1 MGPNTPLTAVRYAD
15 GRATSRP
22 NRAAEARCALTALAA
37 FAALP
42 ASLVTIWALCRTPA
56 ARLVV
61 AAPRAD
67 RWHTRSTPLLGGS
80 GIMVGLLTAVGVALA
95 GGLIPVSR
103 ELGGILGGCAVLFVA
118 GLLDDVFHLP
128 PLAKLAAQA
137 GAATLVLVSGVRV
150 EIISNDVAATA
161 LGVVWLIGM
170 TNAFNLLDNMDGLAA
185 TLAAIACTFF
195 AIDAFTVHPSHLV
208 AVVSLGICFACLGF
222 LPYNLRLR
230 RPAAVFMGDSGS
242 QVLGFGLASLGL
254 AASWTVA
261 GSTVATLLLP
271 ILVLAVPILDT
282 TLVTVV
288 RLLEGRP
295 VTRGGRDHTSHRLVY
310 QGLSD
315 RRAVVLL
322 CVVSAAL
329 GLTSLAYK
337 VLDDTRITLAGVLI
351 TFAFLIQFGSYL
363 ADVNHQPTADRAPTL
378 LRSLLVHRRRLVEV
392 LVDFALIT
400 ASFTVA
406 FVLRLEGTGSG
417 WQRHVFDLSL
427 PAILVARYV
436 MFIAFGLYRGVWR
449 YAGARD
455 AASVMAA
462 VVFSEGA
469 AFLFIWATVPWGGFP
484 RGTYLID
491 VILCSFLIGASRFS
505 ERAVAHAISA
515 LVGRGMQRRVL
526 IVGAGRS
533 GRSLLRELRET
544 PGERVV
550 GFVDDDRGLK
560 RRRIQGV
567 GVVGGL
573 DEIGWALGRLS
584 PDAVLVTI
592 PDAPRERLDAIV
604 EACRRAAVPCSFVR
618 RQIDLDPAFVL
629 GAAAE

>member
-1 MGPNTPLTAVRYAD
+1 V
-15 GRATSRP
+15 
-22 NRAAEARCALTALAA
+22 AEARCAVTAVAALAA
-37 FAALP
+37 FP
-42 ASLVTIWALCRTPA
+42 ASILTIWLLRRTPA
-56 ARLVV
+56 ARYVV

-80 GIMVGLLTAVGVALA
+80 GIMVGLLTAAGVALA
-95 GGLIPVSR
+95 AGLIPASR
-103 ELGGILGGCAVLFVA
+103 ELGGILGGCGILFVA
-118 GLLDDVFHLP
+118 GLLDDLFHLS
-128 PLAKLAAQA
+128 PLAKLGAQG
-137 GAATLVLVSGVRV
+137 GAAALVLLSGVRV
-150 EIISNDVAATA
+150 EIISNNVAATA

-185 TLAAIACTFF
+185 TLAAIACAFF

-208 AVVSLGICFACLGF
+208 ATLSLGICFACLGF

-230 RPAAVFMGDSGS
+230 GPAAVFMGDSGA
-242 QVLGFGLASLGL
+242 QVLGFALASLGL

-315 RRAVVLL
+315 KRAVVLL
-322 CVVSAAL
+322 CIVSAAL
-329 GLTSLAYK
+329 GLTSLAYN
-337 VLDDTRITLAGVLI
+337 VLGDVRITLVGVLI
-351 TFAFLIQFGSYL
+351 TFAFLLQFGSYL
-363 ADVNHQPTADRAPTL
+363 ADVNRAATTDEERSF

-406 FVLRLEGTGSG
+406 FIIRVEGTGVP
-417 WQRHVFDLSL
+417 WQRHIFDLSL
-427 PAILVARYV
+427 PAILVARYLA
-436 MFIAFGLYRGVWR
+436 FIAFGLYRGVWR
-449 YAGARD
+449 HAGARD
-455 AASVMAA
+455 AASVLAA
-462 VVFSEGA
+462 VVVSEA
-469 AFLFIWATVPWGGFP
+469 TAFLFIWATVIWDGFP

-491 VILCSFLIGASRFS
+491 AMLCTLLIGASRFS
-505 ERAVAHAISA
+505 ERAVTQAISA
-515 LVGRGMQRRVL
+515 LVGRGAQRRGL

-550 GFVDDDRGLK
+550 GFVDDDPSLR

-567 GVVGGL
+567 NVVGGL
-573 DEIGWALGRLS
+573 DEIGWILGRFS
-584 PDAVLVTI
+584 PDVVFVTI
-592 PDAPRERLDAIV
+592 PDAPRDRVDAV
-604 EACRRAAVPCSFVR
+604 AEASRRAGVPCNFVR
-618 RQIDLDPAFVL
+618 RQIDLDPAFAL
-629 GAAAE
+629 GTAVE

>member
-1 MGPNTPLTAVRYAD
+1 V
-15 GRATSRP
+15 
-22 NRAAEARCALTALAA
+22 TALAA
-37 FAALP
+37 LAALP
-42 ASLVTIWALCRTPA
+42 ASLLTIWALRRTPV
-56 ARLVV
+56 ARHAV
-61 AAPRAD
+61 ASPRAD
-67 RWHTRSTPLLGGS
+67 RWHTRSTPVLGGS
-80 GIMVGLLTAVGVALA
+80 GIMVGLLTAAGVALA
-95 GGLIPVSR
+95 AGLIPASR
-103 ELGGILGGCAVLFVA
+103 ELGGILGGCVLLFVA
-118 GLLDDVFHLP
+118 GLVDDAYRLS
-128 PLAKLAAQA
+128 PLAKLAAQG
-137 GAATLVLVSGVRV
+137 GAAAIVLVSGIRV
-150 EIISNDVAATA
+150 EIVSNDVAATV
-161 LGVVWLIGM
+161 LGVVWLVGM

-185 TLAAIACTFF
+185 TLAAIACAFF

-208 AVVSLGICFACLGF
+208 ATLSLGICFACLGF
-222 LPYNLRLR
+222 LPFNLRLR
-230 RPAAVFMGDSGS
+230 GPAAVFMGDSGS

-315 RRAVVLL
+315 KRAVVLL

-337 VLDDTRITLAGVLI
+337 VLNDTRITLAGVLI
-351 TFAFLIQFGSYL
+351 TFAFLLQFGSYL
-363 ADVNHQPTADRAPTL
+363 ADVDHDAAVDGGPSFI
-378 LRSLLVHRRRLVEV
+378 RSLLVHRRRFVEV
-392 LVDFALIT
+392 IVDFALIT

-406 FVLRLEGTGSG
+406 YLVRLEGTGLP
-417 WQRHVFDLSL
+417 WQRHVFVLSL

-436 MFIAFGLYRGVWR
+436 MFIVFGLYRGVWR

-455 AASVMAA
+455 AASVLAA
-462 VVFSEGA
+462 IVLSEGA
-469 AFLFIWATVPWGGFP
+469 AFLFTWATVPWNGFP

-505 ERAVAHAISA
+505 ERAVARAISTF
-515 LVGRGMQRRVL
+515 VGRGMQRRVL

-544 PGERVV
+544 SGERVV
-550 GFVDDDRGLK
+550 GFVDDAATLR

-567 GVVGGL
+567 SVAGGL
-573 DEIGWALGRLS
+573 EEIGWIIGRLS
-584 PDAVLVTI
+584 PDAVYVTI
-592 PDAPRERLDAIV
+592 PDAPRDRMDAIV
-604 EACRRAAVPCSFVR
+604 EACRRAGVPCNFVR
-618 RQIDLDPAFVL
+618 RQIDLDPAVVL
-629 GAAAE
+629 HAAVE

>member
-1 MGPNTPLTAVRYAD
+1 M
-15 GRATSRP
+15 
-22 NRAAEARCALTALAA
+22 TALAA
-37 FAALP
+37 LAALP
-42 ASLVTIWALCRTPA
+42 ASLLTIWALRRTPV
-56 ARLVV
+56 ARHIV

-80 GIMVGLLTAVGVALA
+80 GIMVGLLTAAGVALA
-95 GGLIPVSR
+95 AGLIPASR
-103 ELGGILGGCAVLFVA
+103 ELGGILGGCAILFVA
-118 GLLDDVFHLP
+118 GLIDDAYHLS
-128 PLAKLAAQA
+128 PLAKLAAQG
-137 GAATLVLVSGVRV
+137 GAAALVLVSGIRV
-150 EIISNDVAATA
+150 EIVANNVAATA

-195 AIDAFTVHPSHLV
+195 AIDAFTVHPNHLV
-208 AVVSLGICFACLGF
+208 ATLSLGICFACLGF
-222 LPYNLRLR
+222 LPFNLRLR

-295 VTRGGRDHTSHRLVY
+295 ITRGGRDHTSHRLVY

-315 RRAVVLL
+315 TRAVVLL

-351 TFAFLIQFGSYL
+351 TFAFLLQFGSYL
-363 ADVNHQPTADRAPTL
+363 ADVNHAAIDETPSF
-378 LRSLLVHRRRLVEV
+378 LRSLLVHRRRLIEA

-406 FVLRLEGTGSG
+406 YLIRLQGTGFA

-427 PAILVARYV
+427 PAILIARYV

-455 AASVMAA
+455 AAGVLSA
-462 VVFSEGA
+462 VVLSEGA
-469 AFLFIWATVPWGGFP
+469 AFLFIWATVPWNGFP

-491 VILCSFLIGASRFS
+491 VILCTFLIGASRFS
-505 ERAVAHAISA
+505 ERAVARALSS
-515 LVGRGMQRRVL
+515 LVGRGKQRRVL

-544 PGERVV
+544 SGERVV
-550 GFVDDDRGLK
+550 GFVDDDPALR

-567 GVVGGL
+567 GIAGGL
-573 DEIGWALGRLS
+573 GEIGWILGRLS
-584 PDAVLVTI
+584 PDAVFVTI
-592 PDAPRERLDAIV
+592 PDAPRDLLDGVV
-604 EACRRAAVPCSFVR
+604 EAARRAGVPCNFVR
-618 RQIDLDPAFVL
+618 RQIEVDPAVL
-629 GAAAE
+629 QHAAVE

>member
-1 MGPNTPLTAVRYAD
+1 M
-15 GRATSRP
+15 
-22 NRAAEARCALTALAA
+22 TALAA
-37 FAALP
+37 LAALP
-42 ASLVTIWALCRTPA
+42 ASLLTIWALRRTPV
-56 ARLVV
+56 ARHVV
-61 AAPRAD
+61 ASPRAD
-67 RWHTRSTPLLGGS
+67 RWHTRSTPMLGGS
-80 GIMVGLLTAVGVALA
+80 GIMVGLLTAAGVALA
-95 GGLIPVSR
+95 AGLIPANR
-103 ELGGILGGCAVLFVA
+103 ELGGILGGCVVLFVA
-118 GLLDDVFHLP
+118 GLADDAYRLS
-128 PLAKLAAQA
+128 PLAKLAAQ
-137 GAATLVLVSGVRV
+137 GVAAALVLVSGIRV
-150 EIISNDVAATA
+150 EIVSNDVAATV
-161 LGVVWLIGM
+161 LGVVWLVGM

-185 TLAAIACTFF
+185 TLAAIACAFF

-208 AVVSLGICFACLGF
+208 ATLSLGICFACLGF
-222 LPYNLRLR
+222 LPFNLRLR
-230 RPAAVFMGDSGS
+230 GPAAVFMGDSGS

-315 RRAVVLL
+315 KRAVVLL

-337 VLDDTRITLAGVLI
+337 VLNDTRITLAGVLI
-351 TFAFLIQFGSYL
+351 TFAFLLQFGSYL
-363 ADVNHQPTADRAPTL
+363 ADVDHEAAVDGGPSFI
-378 LRSLLVHRRRLVEV
+378 RSLLVHRRRFVEV
-392 LVDFALIT
+392 IVDFALIT

-406 FVLRLEGTGSG
+406 YLVRLEGTGLP
-417 WQRHVFDLSL
+417 WQRHVFVLSL

-436 MFIAFGLYRGVWR
+436 MFIVFGLYRGVWR

-455 AASVMAA
+455 AASVLAA
-462 VVFSEGA
+462 IVLSEGA
-469 AFLFIWATVPWGGFP
+469 AFLFTWATVPWNGFP

-505 ERAVAHAISA
+505 ERAVARAISTF
-515 LVGRGMQRRVL
+515 VGRGMQRRVL

-544 PGERVV
+544 SGERVV
-550 GFVDDDRGLK
+550 GFVDDAATLR

-567 GVVGGL
+567 SVAGSL
-573 DEIGWALGRLS
+573 EEIGWIIGRLS
-584 PDAVLVTI
+584 PDAVFVTI
-592 PDAPRERLDAIV
+592 PDAPRDRVDAIV
-604 EACRRAAVPCSFVR
+604 EACRRAGVPCNFVR
-618 RQIDLDPAFVL
+618 RQIDLDPAVVL
-629 GAAAE
+629 HAAVE